1 MASTGPSSNQRPG
14 IWTAL
19 AVAIILT
26 SCARSEPAAE
36 ALLARNSILL
46 ITVDTLRADRLSSYG
61 YPRQTS
67 PTIDRLAAEGVRFD
81 QAMVQWPKT
90 GPSFASIFTGTYPRH
105 HRLIPEVG
113 MPVPS
118 SYRMLAEVLHAQ
130 GYSTHA
136 VVANAALATDF
147 SFDQGFSSYVE
158 SWKHEPNGDN
168 PDNTGAGH
176 VTALALATASQLR
189 PGEPFFL
196 WVHYLDPHF
205 PYSPPGEWSEL
216 FQDDEWFDVTERI
229 LIDPD
234 HPNRR
239 TGGIGS
245 RFVLDNR
252 DDLAFYSARYDAE
265 IAYTDA
271 QIQILLEEMTELGL
285 LRNTLTVVTSDHGE
299 ALGERL
305 FYFDHGPF
313 AYETALRVPLIF
325 HFPGVLSP
333 RVDRNPVE
341 ALHLAPTLLQ
351 VAGVPLENDS
361 WMQGHSLIPRLVGSS
376 ETATESTLAYAQAEL
391 QRVVRNRRFK
401 FVRGPDGPMLFD
413 LERDPGESVDVGE
426 EYPEEERR
434 LRAALDR
441 WEKAELVDLAVDT
454 NGQDEPTEVE
464 AETEQQ
470 LRALGYIQ

>member
-1 MASTGPSSNQRPG
+1 MATAHPSSNRRPG

-19 AVAIILT
+19 AVAIILAG
-26 SCARSEPAAE
+26 CARSEPAVE

-61 YPRQTS
+61 YARQTS

-81 QAMVQWPKT
+81 QAIVQWPKT

-118 SYRMLAEVLHAQ
+118 SYRMLAEVLQAQ

-136 VVANAALATDF
+136 VVANAALATEF
-147 SFDQGFSSYVE
+147 SFNQGFTSYVE
-158 SWKHEPNGDN
+158 SWKHEPTGAN
-168 PDNTGAGH
+168 PDATGASH
-176 VTALALATASQLR
+176 VTDLALATAGQLR
-189 PGEPFFL
+189 PDEPFFL

-205 PYSPPGEWSEL
+205 PYSPPGAWSDL
-216 FQDDEWFDVTERI
+216 FQDDEWFDPSQRI
-229 LIDPD
+229 PIDPD

-265 IAYTDA
+265 IVYTDA
-271 QIQILLEEMTELGL
+271 QIQILLQEMTELGL
-285 LRNTLTVVTSDHGE
+285 LRDTLTVLTSDHGE

-305 FYFDHGPF
+305 YYFDHGRF

-333 RVDRNPVE
+333 RVDRDPAEV
-341 ALHLAPTLLQ
+341 LHLAPTLLQ

-361 WMQGHSLIPRLVGSS
+361 WMQGHSLIPRLLGSS
-376 ETATESTLAYAQAEL
+376 ERPTGSTLAYAQAEV

-401 FVRGPDGPMLFD
+401 LIRGPGGPRLFD

-426 EYPEEERR
+426 EYPEVKRR

-441 WEKAELVDLAVDT
+441 WEKAEHVDLAVDT
-454 NGQDEPTEVE
+454 NGQDEPTEIE

-470 LRALGYIQ
+470 LRALGYIE